1 MTRRP
6 PYAVA
11 GVVVLAVL
19 AGFIITLAPT
29 VTFWDAGEFI
39 TAARTLGIPH
49 PPGTPLFVLLASVW
63 GRLIPLGEYAWRI
76 NLFSA
81 VCSAVAAGCWFLV
94 THDIL
99 TRLHRDVDD
108 RSRAALAMLGGLAAA
123 ALASFSYTTW
133 QSANETEVYAVASVA
148 IALVAW
154 LATRWRVRRHDLAGV
169 RMLLA
174 SLYLGALCIGI
185 HLMGLL
191 AGPALLAS
199 LVVTARHE
207 PLVDPAEQ
215 RREWARIGVIAVAW
229 VLLIGIG
236 LGNTA
241 VTAVGAGLL
250 LAACAHAVRSRQLAF
265 ALTAV
270 LLVVAGAST
279 LVFLLLRAR
288 HHPWLNQ
295 GNPSTWHDLLD
306 VVRRAQYPPR
316 TPFDDPTVMHGPGNP
331 GRSLTLLA
339 YQLGNYAQYFDWQW
353 ASGVGA
359 LARASVP
366 RLAFTMAAFALGVRG
381 ARAQRRDDRPSFAMV
396 GTLFLIAGPL
406 LVIYLNFKPG
416 PSIGW
421 NQWLHLADHEVRDRD
436 YFFVP
441 SFVAWCVWSAIGLAD
456 LARGWIP
463 RFAGRRRTAMAGLF
477 ALALVPLIFNFRT
490 ATRRQTPEATM
501 ARDFAHALLQSV
513 PPNGVLFTWGDND
526 TFPLWFAQ
534 QVEGFRPDVTVVCLA
549 LAQTA
554 WYIKLVRDQP
564 HVDATRAMLAP
575 AWQDAPLV
583 AVTRP
588 LHGIT
593 DAAIGGFRPFRAGE
607 DLTLDL
613 GQHGVAKMPAGSIV
627 WPRDITVSEVLRENA
642 GHRPVAWA
650 ISAADVLYGLG
661 PRLRQTGMALVMPID
676 TVDPGTV
683 VGGAAGG
690 PGGTPLDLVTTRRL
704 IDETWRFGRLETE
717 GSARLDANIQAI
729 AGTIAAPMSQVG
741 SALLM
746 RGDTNGAVRMF
757 RRAVRIGDDLTAKES
772 LKRIGR

>member
-6 PYAVA
+6 PYAAA
-11 GVVVLAVL
+11 GLVVLVVLAV
-19 AGFIITLAPT
+19 FIITLAPT

-49 PPGTPLFVLLASVW
+49 PPGTPLFVLLSSLW
-63 GRLIPLGEYAWRI
+63 GRLVPFGEYAWRI

-94 THDIL
+94 AHDIL
-99 TRLHRDVDD
+99 RRLHGDVDD

-133 QSANETEVYAVASVA
+133 QSANETEVYAVASLA

-154 LATRWRVRRHDLAGV
+154 LATRWRARRHDITGV
-169 RMLLA
+169 RMLLVA
-174 SLYLGALCIGI
+174 LYLGALCIGV

-191 AGPALLAS
+191 AGPALIAS
-199 LVVTARHE
+199 LVVAARHE
-207 PLVDPAEQ
+207 PLLDVAEQ

-241 VTAVGAGLL
+241 ITAVGAGLL
-250 LAACAHAVRSRQLAF
+250 LGACIHATRTRQLAF
-265 ALTAV
+265 ALATV
-270 LLVVAGAST
+270 LIVVAGAST

-288 HHPWLNQ
+288 QHPWLNQ
-295 GNPSTWHDLLD
+295 GNPSTWHDLVD
-306 VVRRAQYPPR
+306 VIRRAQYPPR

-353 ASGVGA
+353 ASSVGE
-359 LARASVP
+359 LARASIL
-366 RLAFTMAAFALGVRG
+366 RLAFTMAAVTVGIRG
-381 ARAQRRDDRPSFAMV
+381 ARAQRRQDPPSFALV
-396 GTLFLIAGPL
+396 GALFLIAGPL
-406 LVIYLNFKPG
+406 LVLYLNFKPG

-456 LARGWIP
+456 LARSWIP
-463 RFAGRRRTAMAGLF
+463 RFTGRWRTAMAGVF
-477 ALALVPLIFNFRT
+477 ALALMPLALNFRT

-575 AWQDAPLV
+575 AWQDAALV

-593 DAAIGGFRPFRAGE
+593 DEAIGAFRPFRAGE
-607 DLTLDL
+607 DLALDL
-613 GQHGVAKMPAGSIV
+613 GPHGVARLPAGSIV

-661 PRLRQTGMALVMPID
+661 PRLMQTGMALVMPID
-676 TVDPGTV
+676 TVDPGRVT
-683 VGGAAGG
+683 GGAAAG
-690 PGGTPLDLVTTRRL
+690 PGGTPLELVTTRRL
-704 IDETWRFGRLETE
+704 IDESWHFGRLETE

-757 RRAVRIGDDLTAKES
+757 RRAVRIGDDSTAKAT